1 MAYAGCPSVVLG
13 VPTRHIHAHVGLLSM
28 QDAENCIRLVIELVK
43 KLDKKTVAGLTE
55 I

>member
-1 MAYAGCPSVVLG
+1 
-13 VPTRHIHAHVGLLSM
+13 M

>member
-1 MAYAGCPSVVLG
+1 
-13 VPTRHIHAHVGLLSM
+13 M

-55 I
+55 V